1 MIKSREPM
9 SMAESLK
16 YIKDAEGSDEGE
28 AEIKKFIKKF
38 VKLSPADAHKIR
50 EKLTALDL
58 VKLKSEYIVKII
70 DTMPEDRENLNKV
83 FVDVNLDENESKQVL
98 DILGEFR

>member
-1 MIKSREPM
+1 MIKSKVPM

-16 YIKDAEGSDEGE
+16 YIKDSEDGE
-28 AEIKKFIKKF
+28 TEIKKFIKKF
-38 VKLSPADAHKIR
+38 VKLTPADAHKIR
-50 EKLTALDL
+50 EKLTSLDL
-58 VKLKSEYIVKII
+58 VKLKGESIVKII

-83 FVDVNLDENESKQVL
+83 FVDVNLDDNEAKQVL